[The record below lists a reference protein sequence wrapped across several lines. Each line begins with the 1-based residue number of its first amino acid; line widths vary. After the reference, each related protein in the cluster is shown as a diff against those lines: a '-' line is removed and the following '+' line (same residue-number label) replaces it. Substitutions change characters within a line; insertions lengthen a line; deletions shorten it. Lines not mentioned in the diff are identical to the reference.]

1 MHRAALQTSLTR
13 HRFASPKQ
21 SDTRRCRSRNREQ
34 TRGCLFRRLNSTVMT
49 KMPMHPI
56 YRSSVQCN
64 YSLGPVKP
72 SRDGTYGAKKKPL
85 PKKIEKKRWKRGEKR
100 KEKEKENG
108 EVMKNSR
115 GGEHNGELLGS
126 ERERGGGWRD
136 LAGQGR
142 FCMAVTR
149 ARRVNAPR
157 VVTEAERRT

>member
-1 MHRAALQTSLTR
+1 
-13 HRFASPKQ
+13 
-21 SDTRRCRSRNREQ
+21 
-34 TRGCLFRRLNSTVMT
+34 MT

-85 PKKIEKKRWKRGEKR
+85 PKKIEKERWKRGEKR

-126 ERERGGGWRD
+126 ERARGGVARP
-136 LAGQGR
+136 GR
-142 FCMAVTR
+142 PGEILYGSHTGATRECAARCNGGRTKNVTL
-149 ARRVNAPR
+149 VWE
-157 VVTEAERRT
+157 VTW